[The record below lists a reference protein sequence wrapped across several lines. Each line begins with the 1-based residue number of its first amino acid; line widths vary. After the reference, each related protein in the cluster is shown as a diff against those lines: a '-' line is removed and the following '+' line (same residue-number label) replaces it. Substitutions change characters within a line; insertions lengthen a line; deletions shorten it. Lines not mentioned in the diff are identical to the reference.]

1 MEAKLLE
8 RRLQRDDP
16 LWPAQLA
23 VGIAIA
29 LNFGLSRKVVVG
41 PSWLLPSVEAVLLVS
56 LVLAGRTPS
65 KVNAARHRQLSL
77 AVVGFVS
84 LVNLS
89 SLGLLI
95 DHLINSTEL
104 RGFRLIESGALLWC
118 TNVLI
123 FAVWYWEMDRADP
136 RDEPR
141 PQGVPADFRFPRQD
155 LPGGDEWRPGFGD
168 YLYVSFTNAT
178 AFSPTDTMPLT
189 LSAKGVMAVQSIAAL
204 LTLALVVARAVN
216 VLGT

>member
-1 MEAKLLE
+1 MLE

-23 VGIAIA
+23 VGLAIA
-29 LNFGLSRKVVVG
+29 LNFGLSDKVVVG
-41 PSWLLPSVEAVLLVS
+41 PAWVLPSVEGGLLLS
-56 LVLAGRTPS
+56 LVLASRTRS
-65 KVNAARHRQLSL
+65 VLNAARHRQLGL

-84 LVNLS
+84 LANMI
-89 SLGLLI
+89 SLGLLV
-95 DHLINSTEL
+95 DHLVNSHEQHAY
-104 RGFRLIESGALLWC
+104 RLIESGALLWC

-155 LPGGDEWRPGFGD
+155 LPDDEGKNWRPGFGD

-189 LSAKGVMAVQSIAAL
+189 LSAKGVMAMQSIAAL

-216 VLGT
+216 ILGT